1 MRASATILTLLL
13 IAGSAA
19 AQQATNPDFS
29 RDGLMRIFAGDPQE
43 PQVEPPIRYHV
54 GAISFSALG
63 SQWRFNY
70 LPLMMPLSGTELDV
84 QPQSWPDPFSLTG
97 TAIATSP
104 RAWRTQRQISAEL
117 RRIEKLERAKIRVTA
132 R

>member
-43 PQVEPPIRYHV
+43 PQIERPVQHRL
-54 GAISFSALG
+54 GAISFRAFG
-63 SQWRFNY
+63 SDFRFNY

-84 QPQSWPDPFSLTG
+84 TQSWPDPFSLTG

-117 RRIEKLERAKIRVTA
+117 RRIEKLERARIRVAA